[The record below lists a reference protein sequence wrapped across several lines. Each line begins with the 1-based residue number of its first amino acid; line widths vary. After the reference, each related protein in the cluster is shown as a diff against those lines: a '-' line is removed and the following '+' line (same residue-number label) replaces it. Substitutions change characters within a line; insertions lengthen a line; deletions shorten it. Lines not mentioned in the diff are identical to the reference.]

1 MKNPGLQFV
10 NPPRHES
17 VAAVAM
23 DNKKSL
29 LQTGID
35 PMELAFKASLLTRF
49 QGGWDRTRATHF
61 QDECQAHCT
70 SGATICQPRVLSVI
84 RKRDMN
90 KSFISSERGMP
101 THGSSSILLHTY
113 LLCHRMIWSHTN
125 QKCDCTTIIN
135 VVCTVC
141 VRVPSLSRLLLVAL
155 SSPLQASLALRC
167 THSFRSQNLRS

>member
-1 MKNPGLQFV
+1 
-10 NPPRHES
+10 
-17 VAAVAM
+17 M

-61 QDECQAHCT
+61 QGECQAHCT
-70 SGATICQPRVLSVI
+70 SGATIYQQRVLSVI

-113 LLCHRMIWSHTN
+113 LLCHRVIWSQTN
-125 QKCDCTTIIN
+125 QKCDYTSMWY
-135 VVCTVC
+135 VLYVC
-141 VRVPSLSRLLLVAL
+141 VCPHSRVCSLSRCLRPCKLHSHFAAL
-155 SSPLQASLALRC
+155 TRFDHQICVHNSLHLPGDN
-167 THSFRSQNLRS
+167 TTQNL